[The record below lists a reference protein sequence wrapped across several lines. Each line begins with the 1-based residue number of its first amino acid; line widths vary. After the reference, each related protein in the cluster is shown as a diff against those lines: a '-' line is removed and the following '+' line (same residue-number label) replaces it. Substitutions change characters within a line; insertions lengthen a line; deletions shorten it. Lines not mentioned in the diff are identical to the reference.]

1 LFQQVSGPAIFELPR
16 YAEFNATHAVFK
28 RQESV
33 DQYNRYRKSLLK
45 ATRNSGESLSGLE
58 REAVELLEPVEY
70 EGYVGMADRL
80 VG

>member
-1 LFQQVSGPAIFELPR
+1 MDTYLDTWLGAEL
-16 YAEFNATHAVFK
+16 NH
-28 RQESV
+28 
-33 DQYNRYRKSLLK
+33 YRESLLK
-45 ATRNSGESLSGLE
+45 ANRKSSNSLSGLE